1 MVSLRHR
8 TFNTDCNVL
17 AKPFVEVALP
27 VPMRKTFDYLAPEG
41 EPCLPGCRVQVPFGR
56 RIMVGVVLTTKAES
70 DWPVAQLKAAKAI
83 DSKPLW
89 PESIKTLLGWASQY
103 YQHPLGEVF
112 HHALPKK
119 LRQGDAVDAA
129 NIEVWQITEQGKQQT
144 AHTLG
149 RARKQWQL
157 LDMLTAGA
165 QDKGSLSAAGFNK
178 TTIQPLLDK
187 GWIQPGQLADL
198 KVPHTTLEAPPATPE
213 QAIAITAMEQRLGHF
228 SVTLL
233 DGVTGSGKTRVY
245 LDLMK
250 QVIAQD
256 QQVLVLVP
264 EIGLT
269 PQTLARFRQHLG
281 VHIAVI
287 HSGLNDSERLAAWQA
302 ARTGQVSVVLG
313 TRSAVFT
320 PLKNPGLIVIDEEH
334 DTSYKQQ
341 DGFRYHGRDLAV
353 VRAKQE
359 NIPLLLGSATPSLES
374 LHNVNTQRYFHLTL
388 KQRATGAPMPSMH
401 VVDMRRQV
409 LDGPLAEPLINTMRK
424 HLEEGSQVLVF
435 LNRRG
440 FSPVLLC
447 HECGWFAECE
457 RCNRPFTWH
466 KQYNRMTCHHCNTE
480 RRIPHQCDS
489 CGSTQLLP
497 VGHGTERLQDVLEQE
512 FEGYQ
517 VARIDRDSTRR
528 KDAFE
533 KLVQDIQAERYQ
545 ILLGTQMLAKG
556 HDFAKVSLVAMLDID
571 GALFSSDFRAGE
583 KLSQLLTQV
592 SGRAGR
598 AGQPAQVVLQTH
610 YPEHPWVQQLITQS
624 YGEIA
629 EELLKERQQAQL
641 PPVSSLIMIRAE
653 ATQEGQVREFL
664 IAVENVLNQHK
675 PEAVL
680 IMGASPC
687 SMTRKAGKYRWQL
700 PLLSANRR
708 PLQQL
713 MQLSLADI
721 EALPLANKI
730 RWHVDVDPQETT

>member
-1 MVSLRHR
+1 MISLHHLKLTIDSDVS
-8 TFNTDCNVL
+8 
-17 AKPFVEVALP
+17 AKPILEVALP
-27 VPMRKTFDYLAPEG
+27 VPMRKTFDYLAPTG
-41 EPCLPGCRVQVPFGR
+41 EPCAPGCRVQVPFGR
-56 RIMVGVVLTTKAES
+56 RIMVGVILSLKDES
-70 DWPVAQLKAAKAI
+70 DWPIEQLKAAKLL
-83 DSKPLW
+83 DREPLW
-89 PESIKTLLGWASQY
+89 PEQIRNLLVWSSHY
-103 YQHPLGEVF
+103 YQHPIGEVF

-119 LRQGDAVDAA
+119 LRQGEAVDAA
-129 NIEVWQITEQGKQQT
+129 DIEIWKLTETGEQQT
-144 AHTLG
+144 AHSVG
-149 RARKQWQL
+149 RAKKQWQL
-157 LDMLTAGA
+157 LELLKPGA
-165 QDKGSLSAAGFNK
+165 QDRGTISAAGFNK
-178 TTIQPLLDK
+178 TTLQPLVDK
-187 GWIQPGQLADL
+187 GWIEPGQLTDL
-198 KVPHTTLEAPPATPE
+198 DVSFEPQQAPSATTE
-213 QAIAITAMEQRLGHF
+213 QAIAITAMTQRLGRF
-228 SVTLL
+228 NVTLL

-245 LDLMK
+245 LDVMK
-250 QVIAQD
+250 QVIEQG

-269 PQTLARFRQHLG
+269 PQTLARFRKHLG
-281 VHIAVI
+281 VHIAVL
-287 HSGLNDSERLAAWQA
+287 HSGLNDSERLAAWQS

-313 TRSAVFT
+313 TRSAAFT

-374 LHNVNTQRYFHLTL
+374 LHNVGLKRYHHLTL

-401 VVDMRRQV
+401 VIDMRRQQ
-409 LDGPLAEPLINTMRK
+409 LDGPLAASLITTMKK
-424 HLEEGSQVLVF
+424 HLDEGNQVLVF

-457 RCNRPFTWH
+457 RCNRPYTWH
-466 KQYNRMTCHHCNTE
+466 KQYNRLTCHHCNTE
-480 RRIPHQCDS
+480 RRLPEQCGS

-497 VGHGTERLQDVLEQE
+497 VGHGTERLQEVLEEE
-512 FEGYQ
+512 FESFK

-533 KLVQDIQAERYQ
+533 KLVQEIQAEQYQ

-571 GALFSSDFRAGE
+571 GALFSNDFRAGE

-610 YPEHPWVQQLITQS
+610 YPEHPWVQQLLTES
-624 YGEIA
+624 YSEIA
-629 EELLKERQQAQL
+629 VDLLKERQQAQL
-641 PPVSSLIMIRAE
+641 PPASALVMIRAE
-653 ATQEGQVREFL
+653 AGQENLVMQFL
-664 IAVENVLNQHK
+664 SSAEQILSQRRSEEVF
-675 PEAVL
+675 
-680 IMGASPC
+680 IMGAGPC

-700 PLLSANRR
+700 PLLSGNRGALHKLL
-708 PLQQL
+708 LQ
-713 MQLSLADI
+713 SLPEL
-721 EALPLANKI
+721 EALPLASKV